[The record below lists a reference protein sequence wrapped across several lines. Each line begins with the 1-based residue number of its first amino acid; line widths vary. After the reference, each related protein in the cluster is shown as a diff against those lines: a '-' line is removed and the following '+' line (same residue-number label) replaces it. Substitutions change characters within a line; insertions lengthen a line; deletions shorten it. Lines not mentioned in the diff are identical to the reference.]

1 MTSKFPSSDH
11 YRAEVAQMEDDAD
24 THNHQN
30 DIGGGAADMLLEI
43 CKDINPTSTEYEHDY
58 CASIAQSTQVSWSAF
73 THDFTQGKGQL
84 GFCV

>member
-30 DIGGGAADMLLEI
+30 DIGGGAADMVCI
-43 CKDINPTSTEYEHDY
+43 PSK
-58 CASIAQSTQVSWSAF
+58 SIEVA
-73 THDFTQGKGQL
+73 
-84 GFCV
+84 

>member
-30 DIGGGAADMLLEI
+30 DIGGGAADM
-43 CKDINPTSTEYEHDY
+43 YEHDY